1 MVIPDFQTIM
11 LPLLKITG
19 DGQKHR
25 HGDVSSV
32 LAAQFNLKE
41 ADIKEM
47 LPSGRQAR
55 FDNRVAWA
63 RAYLK
68 KAGLIENTSRGIF
81 RITEPGRALL
91 KSNPSRIDIKLLM
104 KYPEIQK
111 WHNIKP
117 APTTDKGT
125 KNNEDCNCEY
135 IKSQTPLEALVA
147 SYQEIGR
154 KLSDDL
160 IEQIMKCSP
169 RFFEELVID
178 LLQKMG
184 YGGSA
189 IDAGQVTGRSGDE
202 GIDGI
207 IKQDKLGLDIV
218 YVQAKRWSNTVSAQE
233 VRAFAGSLGGQKAQ
247 KGIMITTSQFTPAA
261 WDFVEKSDR
270 KIVLID
276 GERLAQLMIEHDIGV
291 TKVQDYTVKRV
302 DHDYFDYEQ

>member
-1 MVIPDFQTIM
+1 M
-11 LPLLKITG
+11 
-19 DGQKHR
+19 R
-25 HGDVSSV
+25 H
-32 LAAQFNLKE
+32 ATQFSLSE
-41 ADIKEM
+41 AEINEL

-68 KAGLIENTSRGIF
+68 KASLIENTSRGIF
-81 RITEPGRALL
+81 HITELGMGLL
-91 KSNPSRIDIKLLM
+91 KSNPQRIDIKLLM
-104 KYPEIQK
+104 KYPGIQE
-111 WHNIKP
+111 WHNKSP
-117 APTTDKGT
+117 RPSDDES
-125 KNNEDCNCEY
+125 KNPESCNCGDA
-135 IKSQTPLEALVA
+135 KSQTPLEILVA
-147 SYQEIGR
+147 SYQELGR

-169 RFFEELVID
+169 KFFEELVID

-184 YGGSA
+184 YGGSR
-189 IDAGQVTGRSGDE
+189 IDAGKVTGRSGDE
-202 GIDGI
+202 GIDGV

-261 WDFVEKSDR
+261 WEFVEKSDR
-270 KIVLID
+270 KIVLVD

-291 TKVQDYTVKRV
+291 TKVQDYAVKRV
-302 DHDYFDYEQ
+302 DLDYFDYEQ

>member
-1 MVIPDFQTIM
+1 MAIPDFQTIM

-19 DGQKHR
+19 DGEKHR
-25 HGDVSSV
+25 HSDVSAA
-32 LAAQFNLKE
+32 LAAQFNLTE
-41 ADIKEM
+41 AEIKEL

-81 RITEPGRALL
+81 HITEQGMALL
-91 KSNPSRIDIKLLM
+91 KVNPPKIDIKLLM
-104 KYPEIQK
+104 RYPGIQQ
-111 WHNIKP
+111 WHNKSP
-117 APTTDKGT
+117 RPPGDEC
-125 KNNEDCNCEY
+125 KNPEECNGAEA
-135 IKSQTPLEALVA
+135 KSQTPLEALVA

-189 IDAGQVTGRSGDE
+189 IDAAQVTGRSGDE